1 MPPAD
6 PAPARPL
13 RKDAQRSRQL
23 VLDAARALF
32 AERGLDVGFD
42 EIARAAGVGVGTV
55 YRRFPD
61 RAALAAALFEEK
73 IEDLIAAAQSAQAVE
88 DPWESFLQLA
98 LVSIRLQQRDRGLL
112 EVLASEAFGEPRLL
126 ELRDR
131 AAAEVQT
138 VVTRAQDA
146 GLLREDLTA
155 MDVVLML
162 HLFSRMSLADGTEL
176 WQRSLVLF
184 LDAVRWREGQQPLP
198 TPPLTFEDFEA
209 IAHRL

>member
-112 EVLASEAFGEPRLL
+112 EVLASEAFGDPRLL

-138 VVTRAQDA
+138 VVTRVQDA

-184 LDAVRWREGQQPLP
+184 LDAVRRREGQQPLP